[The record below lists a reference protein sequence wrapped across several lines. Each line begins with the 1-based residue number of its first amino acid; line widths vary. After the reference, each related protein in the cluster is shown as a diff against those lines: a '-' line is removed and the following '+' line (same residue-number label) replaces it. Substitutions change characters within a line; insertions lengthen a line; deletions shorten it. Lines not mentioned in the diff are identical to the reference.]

1 MKWLKWIQN
10 KRLRHQDRKALS
22 HAFRL
27 LRTTFPN
34 LTPESAYLLK
44 QSIIRLLDE
53 YHFNW
58 GVEDGRVRFYYQ
70 ELERITGLPPAHKDL
85 SV

>member
-1 MKWLKWIQN
+1 MLKWIRN
-10 KRLRHQDRKALS
+10 KYLRHQDRRAMAN
-22 HAFRL
+22 AFRL
-27 LRTTFPN
+27 LRATYPN

-58 GVEDGRVRFYYQ
+58 GVEDGYVRFYYKQ
-70 ELERITGLPPAHKDL
+70 LERITGLPPASTKDL

>member
-1 MKWLKWIQN
+1 MFRWIKN
-10 KRLRHQDRKALS
+10 RYLRYQDRRMLFN
-22 HAFRL
+22 AFRL
-27 LRTTFPN
+27 LRATYPN

>member
-1 MKWLKWIQN
+1 MLKWIKN
-10 KRLRHQDRKALS
+10 RYLRYQDRRMLS
-22 HAFRL
+22 NAFKL
-27 LRTTFPN
+27 LRATYPN

-70 ELERITGLPPAHKDL
+70 ELERITGLPPAHKNL